1 MAGEELFTRDQL
13 IFRILEKESFGR
25 QSTNVDEGS
34 VPKLSDRFDVQRKE
48 IKSKRQIAEFK
59 FPINFQGETFYY
71 QQYSK
76 TIQAR
81 ESTVAGIAGVS
92 SEAYGVGLQPITMNG
107 IFPPGAERNVIL
119 STDFSIESSLT
130 QYKPRD
136 WADNI
141 ERFVKF
147 YLNLNDPYSQIWT
160 TEGYFKESS
169 INLDGIISMLIGG
182 GGDDEKAQ
190 IGFEGRPN
198 KAGYEFIVIDEYAR
212 TIQSIQ
218 PKEIQIF
225 TTNGTPITYGW
236 RLTATVIE
244 DKLDANFKPIPDDI
258 LQLAASFRLP
268 AISELPVVGPVST
281 FFNKLIAISNAI
293 NNMMT
298 TILTYKTFPNTVIQN
313 YNSLLSS
320 NTHILQKIERIAE
333 I

>member
-1 MAGEELFTRDQL
+1 MAVGDLFTRNQL

-34 VPKLSDRFDVQRKE
+34 VPKLSDRFDIQKKK
-48 IKSKRQIAEFK
+48 IKSKTQIAEFK

-76 TIQAR
+76 TVQAR
-81 ESTVAGIAGVS
+81 ESTVSGIAGVS

-107 IFPPGAERNVIL
+107 IFPPGAERNVII
-119 STDFSIESSLT
+119 STDFSTFLK

-141 ERFVKF
+141 ERFIKF
-147 YLNLNDPYSQIWT
+147 YLDLNDPYSQIWT
-160 TEGYFKESS
+160 TEGYYKESS
-169 INLDGIISMLIGG
+169 INLAGVISMLIGG
-182 GGDDEKAQ
+182 SGDDEKAQ
-190 IGFEGRPN
+190 IGYEGRPN
-198 KAGYEFIVIDEYAR
+198 KTGYEFIVIDEYAK

-218 PKEIQIF
+218 PKEIQTF
-225 TTNGTPITYGW
+225 TTNSTPLTYGW
-236 RLTATVIE
+236 RLSATIIE

-258 LQLAASFRLP
+258 LQIAASFRLP
-268 AISELPVVGPVST
+268 AISEIPFVGPIST
-281 FFNKLIAISNAI
+281 TVNKLIAISNAI
-293 NNMMT
+293 NNMMN
-298 TILTYKTFPNTVIQN
+298 TILTYKTFPNTIVQS

-320 NTHILQKIERIAE
+320 NAHVLQKMERIAG